1 MLSTMGPR
9 FFFVRIASLFVL
21 LVSLGAYARAAQPT
35 VAERYLFE
43 AVNQERRAAGL
54 APLSWNSGLV
64 NAARP
69 HAMEMA
75 QRSAISHQ
83 FNDEGDI
90 SARASAAAVRFSEV
104 AENVGVAPSPAEMHQ
119 AWMESPGH
127 RANILDPH
135 LTSLAISVVYRDGAL
150 WAVQDFVRDVASVS
164 YNDQEQQVSRL
175 LGMSAGLQNISVSD
189 AARQSCSME
198 TGYAGSRKPW
208 FVMRY
213 TSSDLTRLPE
223 QLTTRLKTGRYR
235 EAAVGACQ
243 GKASRFSSYNI
254 AVLLY
259 P

>member
-1 MLSTMGPR
+1 MGHRFLSA
-9 FFFVRIASLFVL
+9 FLSLVLIAMFAGS
-21 LVSLGAYARAAQPT
+21 SAHAAQPT
-35 VAERYLFE
+35 IAERYLFE
-43 AVNQERRAAGL
+43 AANQERRAAGL
-54 APLSWNSGLV
+54 APLAWNPALV

-90 SARASAAAVRFSEV
+90 STRAAAAAVRFSEV

-135 LTSLAISVVYRDGAL
+135 LTSLGVSVVFRDGSL
-150 WAVQDFVRDVASVS
+150 WAVQDFARDVAQVS
-164 YNDQEQQVSRL
+164 YSDQERQVSRL
-175 LGMSAGLQNISVSD
+175 LEMSSGLRNISVTE
-189 AARQSCSME
+189 AARQSCQME
-198 TGYAGSRKPW
+198 TGYAGSRRPW

-213 TSSDLTRLPE
+213 TSSDLARLPE
-223 QLTTRLKTGRYR
+223 QLTTRLKTGKYH
-235 EAAVGACQ
+235 EAIVGACE
-243 GKASRFSSYNI
+243 GKSSKFSSYNI